1 MFGEG
6 LMRPIRRGG
15 ELDAV
20 HAHQLVELVA
30 QQLGQRAVAAALDD
44 PVMEVEVAFL
54 LVVTDASLKRLI
66 AFVSAEHPT
75 QLIDLRLAHAF
86 GGKATGHAFQGL
98 TDFVEF
104 DQLGMAQRNHARAH
118 MGNADKQFLALQP
131 VDSLAQRPAADAVG
145 TRQFGLGN
153 LAARRNLTLDDRSL
167 DQAEHVLGKCAAI
180 KLLH

>member
-1 MFGEG
+1 
-6 LMRPIRRGG
+6 
-15 ELDAV
+15 
-20 HAHQLVELVA
+20 
-30 QQLGQRAVAAALDD
+30 
-44 PVMEVEVAFL
+44 MEVEVAFL

-86 GGKATGHAFQGL
+86 GGQATGHAFQGL
-98 TDFVEF
+98 TNFVEF

-118 MGNADKQFLALQP
+118 MGNADKQFLTLQP

-167 DQAEHVLGKCAAI
+167 DQTEHVLGKRAAI
-180 KLLH
+180 KLLY